1 MLRGGRGLGLPPLWR
16 LLAWL
21 AGLMLSRSA
30 HLPARL
36 PMRARVQLE
45 EGENLEVGHYME
57 RAWAAV
63 FGVGDLNVS
72 SASLCRKW
80 VRDNGGFEGPLAP
93 KPLEGE
99 AAKRGAKRGN
109 ATRAAAGPA
118 TPSSFPRPAPPA
130 RAPTKPNLK
139 GRPWASD
146 ENVCQP
152 Q

>member
-1 MLRGGRGLGLPPLWR
+1 
-16 LLAWL
+16 
-21 AGLMLSRSA
+21 MLSRSA

-118 TPSSFPRPAPPA
+118 SEPRAAP
-130 RAPTKPNLK
+130 RKRTKQQQSQQQK
-139 GRPWASD
+139 ASAK
-146 ENVCQP
+146 QP
-152 Q
+152 PRKLREQLQQQEQQRQGAGA